1 MEKTIEEIA
10 KKILKLETLDA
21 RNSDRLDFIELPV
34 WDIKEALEAAYKA
47 GEAEGFE
54 AGKRYE
60 RI

>member
-1 MEKTIEEIA
+1 MEKTIKEIA
-10 KKILKLETLDA
+10 KQYMDIDTLEV
-21 RNSDRLDFIELPV
+21 RRSDRLDFHECSVKSIAM
-34 WDIKEALEAAYKA
+34 ALEAAYKA